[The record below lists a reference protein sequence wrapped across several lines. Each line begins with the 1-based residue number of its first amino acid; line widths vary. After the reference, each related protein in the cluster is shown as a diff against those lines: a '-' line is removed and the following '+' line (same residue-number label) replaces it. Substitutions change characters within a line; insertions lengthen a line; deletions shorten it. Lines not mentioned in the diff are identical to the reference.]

1 MQLYYPSN
9 SIIHLMHGFTK
20 ILIFGLLFTLIPL
33 FMDRSLSLSVLL
45 LVCLMLFSYIRPPK
59 SHWLLLIPVGLL
71 AIFMS
76 LTYFFADMGGE
87 VYVQANLG
95 YWIFK
100 ISSNNIL
107 YAITF
112 TLRMMIWCLLFF
124 ILLFT
129 TSSEDLVIGLKKFG
143 LPEFATLAV
152 SLAMRYWSLMI
163 FDVKT
168 VMDAQY
174 CRGVDFRSGS
184 LLTRTKRFASVFVP
198 VLFVFLKRFR
208 TTSFA
213 LTLKGVG
220 RKNKRTYY
228 YHPQLT
234 IIDAWAIRLAALLF
248 IVWLALHWLYGL

>member
-9 SIIHLMHGFTK
+9 SIIHFMHGFTK
-20 ILIFGLLFTLIPL
+20 ILIFGLMFTLIPL
-33 FMDRSLSLSVLL
+33 FMDRPSSLLLLL
-45 LVCLMLFSYIRPPK
+45 LVCTVLFSYIRPPK

-71 AIFMS
+71 AVMMS

-87 VYVQANLG
+87 VYVHADLG
-95 YWIFK
+95 YWTFQ
-100 ISSNNIL
+100 ISSGNIL

-112 TLRMMIWCLLFF
+112 TLRMIIWSLLFF
-124 ILLFT
+124 TLLFT
-129 TSSEDLVIGLKKFG
+129 TSSEDLVIGLKTFG
-143 LPEFATLAV
+143 LPEFVTLAV
-152 SLAMRYWSLMI
+152 SLALRYWSLMI

-184 LLTRTKRFASVFVP
+184 LLTRSKHFASLLIP

-220 RKNKRTYY
+220 RRNKRTYY
-228 YHPQLT
+228 YHPRLSA
-234 IIDAWAIRLAALLF
+234 IDTWAIWIAVLLVAA
-248 IVWLALHWLYGL
+248 WLTLHWFYDL